1 MSPTSIKAASD
12 PVIGCAVKS
21 FIKIP
26 QSGSEVASMIV
37 EARAAKRHHEAMEIA
52 SAFDLQRKEGE

>member
-1 MSPTSIKAASD
+1 MSPTARKAAHD
-12 PVIGCAVKS
+12 PVIGGMVKS

-37 EARAAKRHHEAMEIA
+37 EARANKRHHEALEIA